1 MRSYEEVTVSRE
13 IEAIQ
18 IPFGDKI
25 VIPAGSQVTITQSL
39 GGTFTVSTDYGYLAR
54 VDGKDADALGKEPP
68 VTANEQSPTV
78 ESVETTPQELEQKV
92 WEELKQVYDPEIPAN
107 VVDLGLVYGVNVEPS
122 DGAHKVHVTMTLTAP
137 GCGMGDILKADAE
150 GRVRE
155 LPGVKE
161 ATVEMVTEPPW
172 NPSLMSEA
180 ARLELG
186 IF

>member
-1 MRSYEEVTVSRE
+1 MRTHEEVIVTRD

-18 IPFGDKI
+18 VPFGDKI
-25 VIPAGSQVTITQSL
+25 VIPAGAEVTITQSL

-68 VTANEQSPTV
+68 STAQEQSPDV
-78 ESVETTPQELEQKV
+78 EASPQEIQDKV
-92 WEELKQVYDPEIPAN
+92 WEELRSVYDPEIPAN
-107 VVDLGLVYGVNVEPS
+107 VVDLGLVYGVDVTPRDE
-122 DGAHKVHVTMTLTAP
+122 GGHKVHVTMTLTAP

-150 GRVRE
+150 SRVSMVA
-155 LPGVKE
+155 GVKE
-161 ATVEMVTEPPW
+161 AEVEMVTEPPW
-172 NPSLMSEA
+172 NQEMMSEA